1 VWATTLPA
9 SLDVSVAAKFFQP
22 GQGNYKTRVKF
33 GEAKDGWV
41 TLRLSPADFHDDKG
55 APLASWKDVDFLCL
69 SGTSDA
75 DKRAVFKNLRWE
87 KVE

>member
-1 VWATTLPA
+1 
-9 SLDVSVAAKFFQP
+9 
-22 GQGNYKTRVKF
+22 
-33 GEAKDGWV
+33 V
-41 TLRLSPADFHDDKG
+41 TLRLSPADLHDDKG